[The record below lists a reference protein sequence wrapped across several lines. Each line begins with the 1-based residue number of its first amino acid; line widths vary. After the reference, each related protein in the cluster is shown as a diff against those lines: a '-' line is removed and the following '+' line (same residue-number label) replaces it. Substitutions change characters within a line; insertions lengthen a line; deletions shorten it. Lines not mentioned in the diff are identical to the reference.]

1 MSIFKK
7 IFKKS
12 SRSNEDGIFFSK
24 MERILG
30 FAPLSLDH
38 YQKAFTHRSSNKIDA
53 NGNPM
58 NYERL
63 EFLGDAML
71 SAVIA
76 AYLHKEV
83 PTGDEGYLT
92 KMRSKIVSREHLNE
106 LGKDLQLTQFIDS
119 KIPTA
124 QFGDNIHGN
133 IFEALVGAIYLDRGY
148 AYCEK
153 FIDTRVIIP
162 YVDIARLEG
171 KVISYKS
178 LVIEWCQKEK
188 KQFHFDTFEDN
199 SISGERLFAVHLR
212 IDDKIVAKSRAASKK
227 KAEEIASKR
236 AYFAFQ
242 EKIEAKW
249 FYILKT
255 ITFSLLNCSYYP

>member
-1 MSIFKK
+1 MRIIKK
-7 IFKKS
+7 IFSK
-12 SRSNEDGIFFSK
+12 SRSLEDGIFFGAIEK
-24 MERILG
+24 ILG
-30 FAPLSLDH
+30 FTPKNIDF
-38 YQKAFTHRSSNKIDA
+38 YKKAFTHRSSNILDEV
-53 NGNPM
+53 GNPL

-76 AYLHKEV
+76 GHLFNEA

-106 LGKDLQLTQFIDS
+106 LGKDLNLVQFVES
-119 KIPTA
+119 KVPV
-124 QFGDNIHGN
+124 QHFGDNIHGN
-133 IFEALVGAIYLDRGY
+133 IFESLVGAIYLDRGY
-148 AYCEK
+148 EFCEK
-153 FIDTRVIIP
+153 FIQKRVIIP

-188 KQFHFDTFEDN
+188 RQFHYDIFEDN
-199 SISGERLFAVHLR
+199 GIDGERLFGVKLS
-212 IDDKIVAKSRAASKK
+212 IDEKVIAKARATSKK
-227 KAEEIASKR
+227 KAEEKASQR

-242 EKIEAKW
+242 EKIDK
-249 FYILKT
+249 K
-255 ITFSLLNCSYYP
+255 